1 MVADATYGDFIRGRR
16 WAMSTP
22 QARIP
27 GPEPDTATISR
38 QAAPGQAA
46 TLSQAQREDFE
57 DAKPGPIEQGEQG
70 PVADP
75 GRLAGRFILTGTATG

>member
-1 MVADATYGDFIRGRR
+1 VMTNTSQT
-16 WAMSTP
+16 MNP
-22 QARIP
+22 ARP
-27 GPEPDTATISR
+27 TATQGPPLVRATVNTATMSR

-57 DAKPGPIEQGEQG
+57 DAKPGPVEQGEQG

-75 GRLAGRFILTGTATG
+75 GRLAGRLILTGTATG

>member
-1 MVADATYGDFIRGRR
+1 MMTNTSQTMNPAKPTAT
-16 WAMSTP
+16 
-22 QARIP
+22 Q
-27 GPEPDTATISR
+27 GPPLVRATVNTATISR

-57 DAKPGPIEQGEQG
+57 DAKPGPVEQG

-75 GRLAGRFILTGTATG
+75 GRLAGRFILIGTATG